1 MPLSRVHLILVEDDD
16 VDAEFVVR
24 VLRQAGIG
32 APVTLFRDGMEAW
45 QALHGPERNRLTTQ
59 PLLFLLDLSMPRLN
73 GLEFL
78 DVLRQD
84 PDLRRSTVFILTQ
97 STRQEDIEAAYDRQV
112 AGYLVKSNL
121 GENYSLLPHLL
132 VTYCSLVAF
141 HPRTVS
147 RDL

>member
-32 APVTLFRDGMEAW
+32 APMTLFRDGLEAW
-45 QALHGPERNRLTTQ
+45 QALHGPERNRLMAQ
-59 PLLFLLDLSMPRLN
+59 PLLFLLDLSLPRLN

-78 DVLRQD
+78 DVLRRD
-84 PDLRRSTVFILTQ
+84 PDLRCSTVFILTQ
-97 STRQEDIEAAYDRQV
+97 STRQEDIEAAYDRQI

-121 GENYSLLPHLL
+121 GDNYSLLPHLL
-132 VTYCSLVAF
+132 VTYCSMVAF
-141 HPRTVS
+141 HPRTLS